1 MQSIL
6 EHLQKIIYSDLLL
19 QNSREDKV
27 EAHIASLRKIP
38 PEVYFSVAT
47 TSKMATANT
56 CRDAVEKLMQ
66 IIDIIG
72 KVGVNKIVV
81 FFSGKGEK
89 KMREE
94 FEFQRFEKM
103 RE

>member
-1 MQSIL
+1 
-6 EHLQKIIYSDLLL
+6 
-19 QNSREDKV
+19 
-27 EAHIASLRKIP
+27 
-38 PEVYFSVAT
+38 
-47 TSKMATANT
+47 MAAANT

-81 FFSGKGEK
+81 LFSGQGEK